1 MSDVFSEA
9 IRTQAEAP
17 AATETPE
24 STPAQTPVETP
35 AQVAEPG
42 KKDTS
47 TQSPAPPTEPQT
59 PAQPA
64 EPKPVAEPTI
74 EELKAQLAKRDSDA
88 AHWQKQYQDRVRKE
102 QEDKVRRSLQ
112 QTKLQSKAD
121 PDEEFD
127 GTVGTLQA
135 KIADG
140 VSQALRDRDLGE
152 QTEKTAEAINAVAKE
167 HELPDEE
174 VSGIY
179 DMLYRYRLSE
189 GTVLKDDS
197 GMETLYKPTSIAE
210 NEQLHKLVIRGL
222 AAERAIAKAK
232 EAGYAEGWKARE
244 QGLKLAAVPTQAA
257 TPDQVAVSPEQ
268 AMEDAKWQSVR
279 DAGRGKLSLG

>member
-9 IRTQAEAP
+9 IRTQSEAP
-17 AATETPE
+17 AAPETPE

-42 KKDTS
+42 KQDTS
-47 TQSPAPPTEPQT
+47 TQAPAPSTEPQ
-59 PAQPA
+59 PAA
-64 EPKPVAEPTI
+64 PKGAEPTI
-74 EELKAQLAKRDSDA
+74 DELKAQLAKRDADA

-102 QEDKVRRSLQ
+102 QEEKVRRSIR
-112 QTKLQSKAD
+112 QTSKPQGKTD

-140 VSQALRDRDLGE
+140 VSQALRDRDLSE
-152 QTEKTAEAINAVAKE
+152 QTEKTAAAIDAVAKE

-179 DMLYRYRLSE
+179 DMLYRYRLTE
-189 GTVLKDDS
+189 QAVLKDDN
-197 GMETLYKPTSIAE
+197 GMETLYKPTSIQE
-210 NEQLHKLVIRGL
+210 NETLHKLVIRGL
-222 AAERAIAKAK
+222 GAEKAIAKAK

-244 QGLKLAAVPTQAA
+244 QGLKSTPVPTQPA

-268 AMEDAKWQSVR
+268 AAEDAKWKSVR